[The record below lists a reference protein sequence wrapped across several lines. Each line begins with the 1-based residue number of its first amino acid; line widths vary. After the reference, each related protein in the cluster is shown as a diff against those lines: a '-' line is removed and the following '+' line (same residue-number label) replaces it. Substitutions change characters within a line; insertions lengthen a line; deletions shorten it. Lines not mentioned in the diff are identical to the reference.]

1 MSWKQSPGPV
11 AERRKLDHLRQDKV
25 DTCNRHGV
33 PDRRVCN
40 ELFAVASVGR
50 GLVLG
55 YGRETLVPDDAG
67 RHGARQTPTAPSVC
81 VWTAPSDGQQL
92 DDAR

>member
-1 MSWKQSPGPV
+1 M
-11 AERRKLDHLRQDKV
+11 
-25 DTCNRHGV
+25 CNRHGV
-33 PDRRVCN
+33 PDRGVFN

-67 RHGARQTPTAPSVC
+67 RHGGGQTPTAPS

-92 DDAR
+92 DEAR